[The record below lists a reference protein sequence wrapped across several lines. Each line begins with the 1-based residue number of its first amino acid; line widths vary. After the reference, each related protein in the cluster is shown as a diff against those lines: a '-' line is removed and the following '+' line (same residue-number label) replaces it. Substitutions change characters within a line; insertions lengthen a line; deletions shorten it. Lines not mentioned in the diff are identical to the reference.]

1 MSVYPVRLVDTMM
14 GGGESVQDWSAPA
27 LRLTLRTIIQAR
39 VEREVAA
46 FNANRPDVYHGLV
59 APAECERVLNGYRVK
74 RLRELD
80 ASEEVDRAF
89 HAFEAKGFAV
99 FVNGRQVET
108 LDEEIDLE
116 AAKAVEFVR
125 LLPLM
130 GG

>member
-1 MSVYPVRLVDTMM
+1 MM
-14 GGGESVQDWSAPA
+14 GGGERVQDWNAPSM
-27 LRLTLRTIIQAR
+27 RMTLRAIIQER

-46 FNANRPDVYHGLV
+46 FNAERPEVYHGLV

-80 ASEEVDRAF
+80 AGEEVDRAIR
-89 HAFEAKGFAV
+89 AFETKGFIV
-99 FVNGRQVET
+99 FAGGRQVET
-108 LDEEIDLE
+108 LEEEIDL
-116 AAKAVEFVR
+116 AAVKSVEFVR